1 MMDYR
6 LKRRTFL
13 GASFGAGLAIAGLN
27 SCTTQ
32 SQTGDG
38 STSSSGSGGRLV
50 AATYQGNWED
60 AHRKILV
67 PAFKKAT
74 GADVTLIPLFAVDQ
88 VARLKAAGASN
99 PPFDVAIL
107 DPGPL
112 ITAPKEEILQSFP
125 TALSKSINDVLPR
138 YQKAGGSGNWG
149 PIIGLQF
156 VGIAYNPKKIST
168 PPTSWADLWKPEYEG
183 RVGITNMNSTLGTGW
198 MVEIAKMYGGSEAN
212 LEPAFE
218 AVKEL
223 LPNLAAVAPNLGA
236 LSTLFQQGEID
247 IAPHNMSSIALLQ
260 SKGVDVDWVIPKEGS
275 YAFGASMH
283 VVKNPVAGAELA
295 VAYIDAALSTEV
307 QSAMGDA
314 PYYIAPVNKNVPL
327 KGILAEKIAKT
338 FDDYEKYIY
347 QDWETI
353 SKQRSEW
360 IERFNKEVTV

>member
-1 MMDYR
+1 MMNYR

-13 GASFGAGLAIAGLN
+13 GASFGAGLTIAGLN
-27 SCTTQ
+27 SCANQ
-32 SQTGDG
+32 SQSDSG
-38 STSSSGSGGRLV
+38 SSQSGSGGRLV

-74 GADVTLIPLFAVDQ
+74 GAEVTLVPLFAVDQ
-88 VARLKAAGASN
+88 VARLKAAGATNS
-99 PPFDVAIL
+99 PFDVAIL

-112 ITAPKEEILQSFP
+112 ITAPKDEILQTFSSD
-125 TALSKSINDVLPR
+125 LSKNFKDVLPR

-156 VGIAYNPKKIST
+156 VGIAYNPKKITT
-168 PPTSWADLWKPEYEG
+168 PPTSWADLWKPEYQG
-183 RVGITNMNSTLGTGW
+183 RVGITNMSSTLGTGW
-198 MVEIAKMYGGSEAN
+198 MVEIAKMNGGSEAD
-212 LEPAFE
+212 LEPAFK

-260 SKGVDVDWVIPKEGS
+260 SKGIDVDWVIPKEGS

-283 VVKNPVAGAELA
+283 VVKNPTASVEMA

-307 QSAMGDA
+307 QSAMADA
-314 PYYIAPVNKNVPL
+314 PYYIAPVNKNAPL
-327 KGILAEKIAKT
+327 KGILAEKIATT
-338 FDDYEKYIY
+338 FDEYEKYIY
-347 QDWETI
+347 QDWDTI
-353 SKQRSEW
+353 SKKRSEW
-360 IERFNKEVTV
+360 IERFNKEVNV

>member
-1 MMDYR
+1 MDYR

-13 GASFGAGLAIAGLN
+13 GASFGAGLTIAGLN
-27 SCTTQ
+27 ACANQ
-32 SQTGDG
+32 STEGGSAQSGADG
-38 STSSSGSGGRLV
+38 KLV
-50 AATYQGNWED
+50 AATYQGTWED

-74 GADVTLIPLFAVDQ
+74 GSDVTLVPMFAVDQ
-88 VARLKAAGASN
+88 VARLQAAGATN

-112 ITAPKEEILQSFP
+112 ITAPKDEILQPFP
-125 TALSKSINDVLPR
+125 TQASKHYNDVLPR
-138 YQKAGGSGNWG
+138 YQKSGGGDWG

-156 VGIAYNPKKIST
+156 VGIAYNPKKITT
-168 PPTSWADLWKPEYEG
+168 PPTSWADLWKPEYKG
-183 RVGITNMNSTLGTGW
+183 RVGITNMSSTLGTGW
-198 MVEIAKMYGGSEAN
+198 MVEIAKMHGGSETD
-212 LEPAFE
+212 LEPAFK

-223 LPNLAAVAPNLGA
+223 LPNVAAIAPNLGA
-236 LSTLFQQGEID
+236 LGTLFQQGEID
-247 IAPHNMSSIALLQ
+247 IAPHNLSSIALLQ

-283 VVKNPVAGAELA
+283 VVKNPVSSAELA
-295 VAYIDAALSTEV
+295 TAYIDAALSTEV
-307 QSAMGDA
+307 QTAMA
-314 PYYIAPVNKNVPL
+314 SEPYFIAPVNKNAPL
-327 KGILAEKIAKT
+327 TGILAEKIAKT